1 MEQIAISKFKATCLA
16 VLEQVRRTGKPVS
29 ITRRGQV
36 VAEIN
41 PPQAEPVEGERKLGW
56 ARGEILGSDEELVN
70 ASGWDEEDEAAWD
83 AKWDRRLGLG
93 EKSAPSSPA
102 PKRGK
107 R

>member
-41 PPQAEPVEGERKLGW
+41 PPAAPEGERKLGW
-56 ARGEILGSDEELVN
+56 MRDELPFSDEDLAN
-70 ASGWDEEDEAAWD
+70 FSGWDEEDQKAWD
-83 AKWDRRLGLG
+83 RKLDAIGL
-93 EKSAPSSPA
+93 SMDDPQSMSPP
-102 PKRGK
+102 PKQRN